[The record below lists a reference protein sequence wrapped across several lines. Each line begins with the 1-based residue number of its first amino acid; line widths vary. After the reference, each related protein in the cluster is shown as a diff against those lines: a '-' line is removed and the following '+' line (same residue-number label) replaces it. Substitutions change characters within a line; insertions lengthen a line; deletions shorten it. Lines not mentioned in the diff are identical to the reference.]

1 MKIWQSIKYCGKL
14 SNNLSSLIYLII
26 FTLLLTSVANANI
39 YPDILFQPPPEEEQP
54 ESTEGAASRQHQQC
68 DRDFVNSQQK
78 GYATPHLN
86 LTAVVPISNYGLT
99 VAKRPNFWVYLP
111 KTSAK
116 QAILSIRAEGK
127 IHHWQQSIPLTGEAG
142 IMGIPLSKDA
152 PTLEVGKSYQW
163 ALVLVC
169 GNKPNPN
176 DPVVAAWIKRVDKS
190 PAINFYLHPKTR
202 LEQAAWYAKEGIWY
216 DALSILIEEKASSLD
231 NQNDTWSKYL
241 RSGGLDKIA
250 NEPIVR

>member
-1 MKIWQSIKYCGKL
+1 MSIWQSIKYCRTLNNKL
-14 SNNLSSLIYLII
+14 VSIISLII
-26 FTLLLTSVANANI
+26 FNLLLTSVATANI
-39 YPDILFQPPPEEEQP
+39 APVILFQPPPEEEQP

-68 DRDFVNSQQK
+68 TPDFVKSQQK
-78 GYATPHLN
+78 RYTTPNLN
-86 LTAVVPISNYGLT
+86 LTAIVPDSNYGLT
-99 VAKRPNFWVYLP
+99 VAERPNFWVYLP

-116 QAILSIRAEGK
+116 QAILSIREEGK
-127 IHHWQQSIPLTGEAG
+127 IPHWQQSIPLTREAG
-142 IMGIPLSKDA
+142 IIGITLSKDA

-190 PAINFYLHPKTR
+190 SAMSYQLPSKTK

-216 DALSILIEEKASSLD
+216 DALSILRDEKTSSLE
-231 NQNDTWSKYL
+231 NGNDTWAKYL